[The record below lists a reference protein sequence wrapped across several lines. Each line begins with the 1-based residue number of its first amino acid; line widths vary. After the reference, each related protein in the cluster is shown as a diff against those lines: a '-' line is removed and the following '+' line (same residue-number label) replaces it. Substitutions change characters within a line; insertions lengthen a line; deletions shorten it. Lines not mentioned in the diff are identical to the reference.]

1 MNPVNF
7 FFINPNHI
15 SFHFISIHGKTK
27 EMEEAKVGS
36 RRWKLEVSQKLCIRE
51 VPTFLESKDGLET
64 PKRSLALFHDF
75 G

>member
-1 MNPVNF
+1 
-7 FFINPNHI
+7 
-15 SFHFISIHGKTK
+15 
-27 EMEEAKVGS
+27 MEEAKVGS

-51 VPTFLESKDGLET
+51 VPTFLEAKYGLET